1 MAMPKIEVAPER
13 IAEGKQLY
21 EETDMPL
28 HEIAARMGL
37 RRRTL
42 NNRIVEWNWTRR
54 RYTRGGTEAEQD
66 AVASMPAIRASAIAA
81 PASKV
86 SPAEPALPY
95 AARLQRIVDGQ
106 LAVIERTLKVMGPA
120 SSAEAERTARTLAT
134 ISRTVQ
140 EIKATAE
147 GRMSSD
153 EADDDPV
160 PRDIDEFRREL
171 ARRIRGF
178 IEARRNG
185 AGGFSG
191 EPEIPLD

>member
-1 MAMPKIEVAPER
+1 MATPKIEVAPER
-13 IAEGKQLY
+13 IAEGKRLY

-54 RYTRGGTEAEQD
+54 RYTRGGSEAEQAAAALAPAAGES
-66 AVASMPAIRASAIAA
+66 AVAA
-81 PASKV
+81 PAGEG

-95 AARLQRIVDGQ
+95 AVRLQRIVDGQ

-120 SSAEAERTARTLAT
+120 NSAEAERTARTLAT

-140 EIKATAE
+140 KIKATAE

-160 PRDIDEFRREL
+160 PHDIDEFRREL

-185 AGGFSG
+185 AGGFPG
-191 EPEIPLD
+191 EPQTPLD